1 MTTSCALS
9 SRALSSRV
17 SAPGFGLALGFAVL
31 LSLPSAVRAQP
42 SGGSLPLL
50 PFAEQPARTELL
62 DLIRQIQAQLG
73 ALPQDPQNSDQ
84 VAALRSELEVLVL
97 QAEVEKLQRDNADLE
112 ASLAGQLQRATGS
125 SSTPGTPTT
134 GTPSS
139 KTPSNI
145 TPSYTA
151 LERRIEQL
159 SEQQR
164 NLNAQLSAMAEQ
176 HAEMLEQQLS
186 QDATN
191 PAETASAAA
200 PGTTGLSTAPGLR
213 SSRTN
218 APTRGQNQVQ
228 TQTQPQPRAQSRA
241 RPRIHTVRPGDSL
254 SRLAVTYYGEAA
266 RWPDILAANPQ
277 ITNPNVLFVGT
288 ELTIP

>member
-1 MTTSCALS
+1 MTTS
-9 SRALSSRV
+9 RALVSRV
-17 SAPGFGLALGFAVL
+17 SAPGFGLTLGFAVL
-31 LSLPSAVRAQP
+31 LLLPGAVRAQP

-50 PFAEQPARTELL
+50 PSTEQPARTELL

-97 QAEVEKLQRDNADLE
+97 QAEIEKLQRDNADLE

-125 SSTPGTPTT
+125 GSSAPGTPTT
-134 GTPSS
+134 GTQSS
-139 KTPSNI
+139 KTPSDT
-145 TPSYTA
+145 TPSDTA
-151 LERRIEQL
+151 LERRVEQL

-176 HAEMLEQQLS
+176 HAEMLKQQLS

-200 PGTTGLSTAPGLR
+200 SAAPGPG
-213 SSRTN
+213 SSSAD
-218 APTRGQNQVQ
+218 APTRRQNQGL
-228 TQTQPQPRAQSRA
+228 TQTQPQPRTQ
-241 RPRIHTVRPGDSL
+241 PRVHIVRPGDSL

-266 RWPDILAANPQ
+266 RWPDILAANLQ

>member
-1 MTTSCALS
+1 MTTSSC
-9 SRALSSRV
+9 V
-17 SAPGFGLALGFAVL
+17 LALGFTVL
-31 LSLPSAVRAQP
+31 LSLSAAQAQT

-50 PFAEQPARTELL
+50 PSTEQPARTELL
-62 DLIRQIQAQLG
+62 DLVRQIQTQLD
-73 ALPQDPQNSDQ
+73 ALPQNPQNSEQ

-97 QAEVEKLQRDNADLE
+97 QAEVEKLQRDNAGLE
-112 ASLAGQLQRATGS
+112 ASLAGQLQRSTGS
-125 SSTPGTPTT
+125 NSATPGTSANRTQ
-134 GTPSS
+134 SN
-139 KTPSNI
+139 KTPSDM
-145 TPSYTA
+145 A

-159 SEQQR
+159 SEQQS
-164 NLNAQLSAMAEQ
+164 NLNAQLSAMAQQ

-200 PGTTGLSTAPGLR
+200 PNSAPAPG
-213 SSRTN
+213 SSN
-218 APTRGQNQVQ
+218 ADAPTQGQNQVQ
-228 TQTQPQPRAQSRA
+228 PQAQTQAQAQIRTQPRVH
-241 RPRIHTVRPGDSL
+241 IVRPGDSL

>member
-9 SRALSSRV
+9 SRALVSSV
-17 SAPGFGLALGFAVL
+17 SAPGFGLVLGFAVL
-31 LSLPSAVRAQP
+31 LSLPGAVRAQP

-84 VAALRSELEVLVL
+84 VATLRSELEVLVL

-125 SSTPGTPTT
+125 GSSTPGIPTT

-139 KTPSNI
+139 KTPSDTTPSDI
-145 TPSYTA
+145 TPSDTA

-191 PAETASAAA
+191 PAETAAAA
-200 PGTTGLSTAPGLR
+200 ASAGLSTWSAL
-213 SSRTN
+213 
-218 APTRGQNQVQ
+218 
-228 TQTQPQPRAQSRA
+228 
-241 RPRIHTVRPGDSL
+241 
-254 SRLAVTYYGEAA
+254 E
-266 RWPDILAANPQ
+266 
-277 ITNPNVLFVGT
+277 
-288 ELTIP
+288 

>member
-9 SRALSSRV
+9 SRALVSRV

-31 LSLPSAVRAQP
+31 LSLPGAVRAQP

-73 ALPQDPQNSDQ
+73 ALPQDPRNSDQ

-125 SSTPGTPTT
+125 SSTPGTSTT

-139 KTPSNI
+139 KTPSDT
-145 TPSYTA
+145 TPSDTTPSDTA

-164 NLNAQLSAMAEQ
+164 NLNAQLSAVAEQ

-200 PGTTGLSTAPGLR
+200 SAAPGPG
-213 SSRTN
+213 SSSAD
-218 APTRGQNQVQ
+218 APTQGQNQGL
-228 TQTQPQPRAQSRA
+228 TQARTQAQ
-241 RPRIHTVRPGDSL
+241 PRIHTVRPGDSL

-277 ITNPNVLFVGT
+277 IENPNVLFVGT